1 MRNGF
6 GDWKHT
12 PHKRRFKKQPE
23 AYSEHWKP
31 LTIFAKRSI
40 LDVWQDSETPL
51 ASIVWLLLE
60 NYRLLFWYSRTICTS
75 RCLNDVSKLTNGQ
88 KKREIL
94 KTIAT
99 F

>member
-31 LTIFAKRSI
+31 STIFAKRSI